1 MPQRRFLIAPSL
13 ARLIRKEQGV
23 VGHVVEGYFPAR
35 SDRDLFV
42 SIEPGHCFL
51 VLAAGT
57 EERTEI
63 PRSQAEALL
72 DVCAGQ
78 VGFAC
83 TIVRLRGGKQALLQ
97 HCTAPGSMD
106 LLSVEFAAGED
117 VDRFVPPAWF
127 GPEVTHSPAHRR
139 GALARLGVP
148 ASGEI
153 PLSNTM
159 LMELLDTLEEGAL
172 AAQLSHTTP
181 PRTPE
186 NHRADEP
193 TQAALSETSQLS
205 AGPGDPARREALMVG
220 LAEALKTFD
229 PTQPRPAA
237 EAASVH
243 PPRATTLHRYG

>member
-1 MPQRRFLIAPSL
+1 M
-13 ARLIRKEQGV
+13 
-23 VGHVVEGYFPAR
+23 
-35 SDRDLFV
+35 
-42 SIEPGHCFL
+42 
-51 VLAAGT
+51 
-57 EERTEI
+57 
-63 PRSQAEALL
+63 
-72 DVCAGQ
+72 
-78 VGFAC
+78 
-83 TIVRLRGGKQALLQ
+83 
-97 HCTAPGSMD
+97 
-106 LLSVEFAAGED
+106 
-117 VDRFVPPAWF
+117 
-127 GPEVTHSPAHRR
+127 
-139 GALARLGVP
+139 P
-148 ASGEI
+148 ASREI

-243 PPRATTLHRYG
+243 PPRASTPLHRYG